1 MEIRSMTASFGKLEN
16 ETLHFH
22 EGLNILHAPNESG
35 KSTWCAFIRAMLYG
49 IETSERARN
58 GFIPDKQRFAP
69 WSGAPMEGEMK
80 LISDRCDITIQ
91 RTTKTPGA
99 PMREFRAVYTGT
111 NTEVEGLNG
120 RNAGELLT
128 GVSREVFRRSA
139 FIEQGGISV
148 TGGPEVEKRISSIVS
163 TGEETTSFSE
173 ADEKLRSWMRKR
185 RYNRNGELPEIE
197 ARLDEAN
204 RELETAREGAE
215 KLAELETQLENS
227 AAECSRLETELTEA
241 RKKQRKSA
249 MDRLGRA
256 DQELEAR
263 RKTLEECS
271 ALLAGQKQ
279 QLRTSRIGTLD
290 RREAEARTAADIE
303 RYQQLEAEAEGKK
316 TVSPLLFILLL
327 VFAAVWAAVYM
338 VKESVWLMVAAA
350 CFLLPGIGFAMA
362 ALKARNSL
370 RDARDEQAQILRNYA
385 AENLGEIQT
394 LEEEQRRLFD
404 TLQETEKKVRAAG
417 EAYNRAREAQMQMR
431 QNVVT
436 ALDFSAEGVGE
447 AAALTAQL
455 ETARQ
460 QKTQIENE
468 LSRLRGRLEN
478 LGDSVA
484 VESDIR
490 YLEERYDIVNREYE
504 ALDLAERILREA
516 DGEIQSRFS
525 PQRGKLAAEYMSVLT
540 GGRYDEGLIA
550 RDFSAMTRRSGDS
563 VARDSGY
570 LSTGTLD
577 LLYLAVRLA
586 VCELALPEG
595 ENCPLILDD
604 ALVNLDE
611 ERTGKALQLLA
622 EIARSRQVILF
633 TCRESG

>member
-58 GFIPDKQRFAP
+58 GFIPDKQRYAP

-99 PMREFRAVYTGT
+99 PMREFRAVYSGT

-120 RNAGELLT
+120 KNAGELLT

-173 ADEKLRSWMRKR
+173 ADEKLKSWMRKR

-204 RELETAREGAE
+204 RELETARDGAE
-215 KLAELETQLENS
+215 KLAEMETQLENCT
-227 AAECSRLETELTEA
+227 AECRRLETELTEA
-241 RKKQRKSA
+241 RRKQRKSA

-263 RKTLEECS
+263 RKTLEEYS
-271 ALLAGQKQ
+271 SLLAGQKQ
-279 QLRTSRIGTLD
+279 QLRTSRFGTMD
-290 RREAEARTAADIE
+290 RGEAEARTAADIE
-303 RYQQLEAEAEGKK
+303 RYNRLEAEAEGKK
-316 TVSPLLFILLL
+316 TVSPVLFILLL
-327 VFAAVWAAVYM
+327 ALAAVCAALYM
-338 VKESVWLMVAAA
+338 VKDTVWLMVAAA
-350 CFLLPGIGFAMA
+350 CFLIPGIWFAMA

-370 RDARDEQAQILRNYA
+370 RDAREEQAQILRNYA
-385 AENLGEIQT
+385 AEDLDEIRM
-394 LEEEQRRLFD
+394 LEEEQRQLFD

-460 QKTQIENE
+460 QKTHLESE

-484 VESDIR
+484 VESSIR
-490 YLEERYDIVNREYE
+490 YLEERYEIVNQEYE
-504 ALDLAERILREA
+504 ALDLAEKLLREA
-516 DGEIQSRFS
+516 DGEIQSRFA
-525 PQRGKLAAEYMSVLT
+525 PQLGKLAAEYMSVLT
-540 GGRYDEGLIA
+540 GGRYDEVLIA

-611 ERTGKALQLLA
+611 ERTGQALKLLA

-633 TCRESG
+633 TCREIG

>member
-1 MEIRSMTASFGKLEN
+1 
-16 ETLHFH
+16 
-22 EGLNILHAPNESG
+22 
-35 KSTWCAFIRAMLYG
+35 
-49 IETSERARN
+49 
-58 GFIPDKQRFAP
+58 
-69 WSGAPMEGEMK
+69 
-80 LISDRCDITIQ
+80 
-91 RTTKTPGA
+91 
-99 PMREFRAVYTGT
+99 
-111 NTEVEGLNG
+111 EVEGLNG

-327 VFAAVWAAVYM
+327 VFAAVCAAVYM

-385 AENLGEIQT
+385 AEDLGEIQT

-525 PQRGKLAAEYMSVLT
+525 PQLGKLAAEYMSVLT
-540 GGRYDEGLIA
+540 GGRYDEVLIA

-633 TCRESG
+633 TCREIG

>member
-1 MEIRSMTASFGKLEN
+1 MEIRSLTASFGKLEN
-16 ETLHFH
+16 ETLRFH
-22 EGLNILHAPNESG
+22 DGLNILHAPNESG

-58 GFIPDKQRFAP
+58 GFIPDKQRYAP
-69 WSGAPMEGEMK
+69 WSGAPMEGEMR

-91 RTTKTPGA
+91 RTTKNPGA

-111 NTEVEGLNG
+111 NTEVEGLNS

-128 GVSREVFRRSA
+128 GVPREVFRRSA

-148 TGGPEVEKRISSIVS
+148 TGGPELEKRISAIVS
-163 TGEETTSFSE
+163 TGEEMTSFSD

-197 ARLDEAN
+197 VRLDEAN
-204 RELETAREGAE
+204 RELENAREGAVRI
-215 KLAELETQLENS
+215 AELEEQLQHS
-227 AAECSRLETELTEA
+227 TDECKRLETEITEA
-241 RKKQRKSA
+241 RKQQRKSA
-249 MDRLGRA
+249 MDRLSKA

-263 RKTLEECS
+263 RRALEECS
-271 ALLAGQKQ
+271 AVLAGQKQ
-279 QLRTSRIGTLD
+279 QLRMSRFGTMD
-290 RREAEARTAADIE
+290 RAEAEAQTAADIE
-303 RYQQLEAEAEGKK
+303 RYERLDAEAEGKR

-327 VFAAVWAAVYM
+327 VLAAACVALYM
-338 VKESVWLMVAAA
+338 IKNSIWLIVAAA
-350 CFLLPGIGFAMA
+350 CFLLPGIVLAMA
-362 ALKARNSL
+362 ALKAKNAQ
-370 RDARDEQAQILRNYA
+370 RDAQEEQEQILRNYA
-385 AENLGEIQT
+385 AED
-394 LEEEQRRLFD
+394 LEEIRIQAEEQQKFYD
-404 TLQETEKKVRAAG
+404 VLQETEKQVRAAG
-417 EAYNRAREAQMQMR
+417 EAYNRAREAQITMR
-431 QNVVT
+431 QNVMT

-447 AAALTAQL
+447 AAALTGQL
-455 ETARQ
+455 EHARQ
-460 QKTQIENE
+460 QKAQIESE

-478 LGDSVA
+478 IGDSVA
-484 VESDIR
+484 IESSIR
-490 YLEERYDIVNREYE
+490 YLEERYEIVNREYE
-504 ALDLAERILREA
+504 ALDLAEKLLREA

-525 PQRGKLAAEYMSVLT
+525 PMLGKLAAEYMSVLT
-540 GGRYDEGLIA
+540 GGRYDEVLIS

-570 LSTGTLD
+570 LSAGTLD

-604 ALVNLDE
+604 ALVNLDA
-611 ERTGKALQLLA
+611 ERTGKALELLA

-633 TCRESG
+633 TCREIG